1 MAFVGRQRHSS
12 RGRGSGRTGYLRH
25 HQHHERTAGCEHAP
39 GCRQAVTNTVRFV
52 ALLLGFGLVVA
63 RVSDAVAFNDVTAS
77 TCSIA
82 AGRDV
87 TQSTMN
93 VYCRDPTDVQEIA
106 RLLADSKTI
115 AAARQEAE
123 LRAEKLAGEAQTTK
137 QQMLIF
143 LSILAKQEVKPDQAF
158 TCTNRRSIPARR
170 QVAPCSRCAACS
182 RNLNGA

>member
-39 GCRQAVTNTVRFV
+39 GCRQAVTKTVRFV

-123 LRAEKLAGEAQTTK
+123 LRAEKLAGEAQT
-137 QQMLIF
+137 
-143 LSILAKQEVKPDQAF
+143 
-158 TCTNRRSIPARR
+158 
-170 QVAPCSRCAACS
+170 
-182 RNLNGA
+182 